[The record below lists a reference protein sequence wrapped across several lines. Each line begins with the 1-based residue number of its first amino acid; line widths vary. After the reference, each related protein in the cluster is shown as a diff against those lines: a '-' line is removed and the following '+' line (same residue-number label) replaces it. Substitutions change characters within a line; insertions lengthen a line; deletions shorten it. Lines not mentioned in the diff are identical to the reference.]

1 MTKKKSKSLVALFL
15 VLLLIV
21 AVAVTAYAVNDGSVK
36 NIVRTQGVDIR
47 VSAEVDDS
55 LVSPGKDVTYKPV
68 IENRGADSWV
78 RFKLTADSELPL
90 DNFYGLSS
98 DWVERGGYWYLTKPV
113 LSKESV
119 PTVSGFT
126 MPGTLTD
133 QSITEIEVGG
143 TYDAIQSENFTPD
156 FNSENPW
163 GNIYI
168 VESDFDGANYVRRVA
183 TIAPVTV
190 DIGNSD
196 DVVVT
201 SDEILNYDLIPG
213 DVKSNTLVIENS
225 SDIDKQVNFKSYSD
239 RANRLLQNVYIGIAD
254 SDAEIYDGAL
264 SEANFDKDVAIIPA
278 GEKAVINYEI
288 SVPSEV
294 DNELQEEKGEFEW
307 HFLTEDVIDSDA
319 VKTGDTFLVIPLV
332 IVLIVA
338 AVGIPVIVKFRR
350 RKDEK

>member
-1 MTKKKSKSLVALFL
+1 MIKKKSRSMIALFL
-15 VLLLIV
+15 VLLIV
-21 AVAVTAYAVNDGSVK
+21 AVAVTAYAANDGSVK

-55 LVSPGKDVTYKPV
+55 LISPGKDIVYKPV
-68 IENRGADSWV
+68 IENKGADSWV

-156 FNSENPW
+156 FDSENPW
-163 GNIYI
+163 GNVYI

-183 TIAPVTV
+183 SIAPVTV

-239 RANRLLQNVYIGIAD
+239 RANRLLQNVYIGIGD
-254 SDAEIYDGAL
+254 SDEEIYDGAL
-264 SEANFDKDVAIIPA
+264 AEANFDKDIATIPA

-288 SVPSEV
+288 SVPTEV
-294 DNELQEEKGEFEW
+294 GNALQGEKGEFEW

-319 VKTGDTFLVIPLV
+319 VKTGDTFPVIPLV
-332 IVLIVA
+332 IVLVV
-338 AVGIPVIVKFRR
+338 AVGIPVIFKFRR

>member
-1 MTKKKSKSLVALFL
+1 MIKKKSRSMIALFL

-21 AVAVTAYAVNDGSVK
+21 VTVIVNAASDGSVK

-47 VSAEVDDS
+47 VSAEASDS
-55 LVSPGKDVTYKPV
+55 LISPGEDVAYKPV
-68 IENRGADSWV
+68 IENKGADSWV

-90 DNFYGLSS
+90 DNFHGLSS
-98 DWVERGGYWYLTKPV
+98 DWVERGGYYYLTKPV

-156 FNSENPW
+156 FDSENPW
-163 GNIYI
+163 GNVYI

-239 RANRLLQNVYIGIAD
+239 RANRLLQNVYIGIGD
-254 SDAEIYDGAL
+254 SDEEIYDGAL
-264 SEANFDKDVAIIPA
+264 AEANFDKDIATIPA

-288 SVPSEV
+288 SVPTEV
-294 DNELQEEKGEFEW
+294 GNALQGEKGEFEW

-319 VKTGDTFLVIPLV
+319 VKTGDTFPVIPLV
-332 IVLIVA
+332 IVLVV
-338 AVGIPVIVKFRR
+338 AVGIPVIFKFRR

>member
-1 MTKKKSKSLVALFL
+1 MIKKKSRSMIALFL
-15 VLLLIV
+15 VLLLMVVTVIV
-21 AVAVTAYAVNDGSVK
+21 NAASDGSVK

-55 LVSPGKDVTYKPV
+55 LISPGKDVAYKPV
-68 IENRGADSWV
+68 IENKGADSWV

-156 FNSENPW
+156 FDSENPW
-163 GNIYI
+163 GNVYI

-183 TIAPVTV
+183 SIAPVTV

-239 RANRLLQNVYIGIAD
+239 RANRLLQNVYIGIGD
-254 SDAEIYDGAL
+254 SDEEIYDGAL
-264 SEANFDKDVAIIPA
+264 AEANFDKDIATIPA

-288 SVPSEV
+288 SVPTEV
-294 DNELQEEKGEFEW
+294 GNALQGEKGEFEW

-319 VKTGDTFLVIPLV
+319 VKTGDTFPVIPLV
-332 IVLIVA
+332 IVLVV
-338 AVGIPVIVKFRR
+338 AVGIPVIFKFRR

>member
-1 MTKKKSKSLVALFL
+1 MIKKKDKSLVALFL

-21 AVAVTAYAVNDGSVK
+21 AVAVTAYAANDGSVK

-55 LVSPGKDVTYKPV
+55 LVSPGKDVEYKPV
-68 IENRGADSWV
+68 IENKGADSWV

-98 DWVERGGYWYLTKPV
+98 DWVERGGYYYLTKPV

-143 TYDAIQSENFTPD
+143 TYDAIQSENFKPD
-156 FNSENPW
+156 FDSENPW
-163 GNIYI
+163 GNVYI

-239 RANRLLQNVYIGIAD
+239 RANRLLQNVYIGIGD
-254 SDAEIYDGAL
+254 SDEEIYDGAL
-264 SEANFDKDVAIIPA
+264 SEANFDKDVATIPA

-288 SVPSEV
+288 SVPTEV
-294 DNELQEEKGEFEW
+294 GNALQGEKGEFEW
-307 HFLTEDVIDSDA
+307 HFLTEDVIDDA
-319 VKTGDTFLVIPLV
+319 VKTSDTFPVIPLV
-332 IVLIVA
+332 IVLVVA
-338 AVGIPVIVKFRR
+338 VVGIPVIFKFRR

>member
-1 MTKKKSKSLVALFL
+1 MIKKKDKSLVALFL

-21 AVAVTAYAVNDGSVK
+21 AVAVTAYAASDGSVK

-55 LVSPGKDVTYKPV
+55 LVSPGKDVEYKPV
-68 IENRGADSWV
+68 IENKGADSWV

-98 DWVERGGYWYLTKPV
+98 DWVERGGYYYLTKPV

-133 QSITEIEVGG
+133 QSIGEIEVGG

-156 FNSENPW
+156 FDSENPW
-163 GNIYI
+163 GNVYI

-213 DVKSNTLVIENS
+213 DIKSNTLVIENT
-225 SDIDKQVNFKSYSD
+225 SDVDKKVNFKSISD
-239 RANRLLQNVYIGIAD
+239 NSNVLLQNIFIGIGD
-254 SDAEIYDGAL
+254 NEKEIYDGAL
-264 SEANFDKDVAIIPA
+264 SEANFDKEIATISA
-278 GEKAVINYEI
+278 GDTAVVNYEI
-288 SVPSEV
+288 SIPSEV
-294 DNELQEEKGEFEW
+294 DNELSGEMGEFEW
-307 HFLTEDVIDSDA
+307 HFTSEEIPDT
-319 VKTGDTFLVIPLV
+319 VKTNDTFPVMIFFITMAIAVI
-332 IVLIVA
+332 
-338 AVGIPVIVKFRR
+338 GIPAILKFRR
-350 RKDEK
+350 RNEK

>member
-1 MTKKKSKSLVALFL
+1 MIALFL
-15 VLLLIV
+15 VLLLMVVTVIV
-21 AVAVTAYAVNDGSVK
+21 NAASDGSVK

-55 LVSPGKDVTYKPV
+55 LISPGKDVAYKPV
-68 IENRGADSWV
+68 IENKGADSWV

-156 FNSENPW
+156 FDSENPW
-163 GNIYI
+163 GNVYI

-183 TIAPVTV
+183 SIAPVTV

-239 RANRLLQNVYIGIAD
+239 RANRLLQNVYIGIGD
-254 SDAEIYDGAL
+254 SDEEIYDGAL
-264 SEANFDKDVAIIPA
+264 AEANFDKDIATIPA

-288 SVPSEV
+288 SVPTEV
-294 DNELQEEKGEFEW
+294 GNALQGEKGEFEW

-319 VKTGDTFLVIPLV
+319 VKTGDTFPVIPLV
-332 IVLIVA
+332 IVLVV
-338 AVGIPVIVKFRR
+338 AVGIPVIFKFRR

>member
-1 MTKKKSKSLVALFL
+1 MIKKKSRSMIALFL
-15 VLLLIV
+15 VLLLMVVTVIV
-21 AVAVTAYAVNDGSVK
+21 NAASDGSVK

-55 LVSPGKDVTYKPV
+55 LISPGTDVAYKPV
-68 IENRGADSWV
+68 IENKGADSWV

-156 FNSENPW
+156 FDSENPW
-163 GNIYI
+163 GNVYI

-183 TIAPVTV
+183 SIAPVTV

-239 RANRLLQNVYIGIAD
+239 RANRLLQNVYIGIGD
-254 SDAEIYDGAL
+254 SDEEIYDGAL
-264 SEANFDKDVAIIPA
+264 AEANFDKDIATIPA

-288 SVPSEV
+288 SVPTEV
-294 DNELQEEKGEFEW
+294 GNALQGEKGEFEW

-319 VKTGDTFLVIPLV
+319 VKTGDTFPVIPLV
-332 IVLIVA
+332 IVLVV
-338 AVGIPVIVKFRR
+338 AVGIPVIFKFRR

>member
-15 VLLLIV
+15 VLLIV
-21 AVAVTAYAVNDGSVK
+21 AVAVTAYAASDGSVK

-55 LVSPGKDVTYKPV
+55 LVSPGKDVAYEPV
-68 IENRGADSWV
+68 IENKGADSWI
-78 RFKLTADSELPL
+78 RFQLTADNELPL

-98 DWVERGGYWYLTKPV
+98 DWVKQGEYWYLTKPV
-113 LSKESV
+113 LSKETV
-119 PTVSGFT
+119 PTVKGFV
-126 MPGTLTD
+126 MPNTLTD

-156 FNSENPW
+156 FDSENPW
-163 GNIYI
+163 GNVYI

-239 RANRLLQNVYIGIAD
+239 RANRLLQNVYIGIGD
-254 SDAEIYDGAL
+254 SDEEIYDGAL
-264 SEANFDKDVAIIPA
+264 SEANFDKNVVTIPA
-278 GEKAVINYEI
+278 GDTATITYEI
-288 SVPSEV
+288 SIPSEI
-294 DNELQEEKGEFEW
+294 DNELSEEKGEFEW
-307 HFLTEDVIDSDA
+307 HFTSEDIQDT
-319 VKTGDTFLVIPLV
+319 VKTGDTFPVMIFF
-332 IVLIVA
+332 IVMVVA
-338 AVGIPVIVKFRR
+338 AIGIPAVIKFRR
-350 RKDEK
+350 RNEK